1 MLLDFRINYGL
12 LHSEF
17 FAVIKMYVEKKIQRE
32 DHEILLRKQK
42 SRYQF
47 SLWIMNLFFK
57 VFLHLCLGKKTSQS
71 INSSHLQI
79 VNYRYIFVVVVVVLL
94 AVFSK
99 CFTVNK
105 HLL

>member
-1 MLLDFRINYGL
+1 MVYYIVTSLQSLKCML
-12 LHSEF
+12 
-17 FAVIKMYVEKKIQRE
+17 KKKIQRE
-32 DHEILLRKQK
+32 DHEILLRRQK
-42 SRYQF
+42 SRNQF

-79 VNYRYIFVVVVVVLL
+79 VNYRYIFVVVVVVVLL